1 MHYRAYATRSV
12 GSYLAVMRALFLA
25 LILVPAA
32 VIAQVDLPHFGTQQ
46 VINGYAKDIEGEVL
60 SYFSVYPEHATTA
73 LLTRCTDG
81 KKAIAWETAVVPFA
95 PTPNY
100 YFSWIAA
107 HNSTTSGGE
116 RSFDL
121 FIGEEKVLTFITRH
135 SAQPATWQAEGKDGV
150 KLVFEFS
157 KQDRHGD
164 AHGFA
169 HLRVPLKYVS
179 LGQPLRLKVVG
190 HAQNSPDW
198 FMTFRYTFEEK
209 VEVEALPFIY
219 AWPEDGS
226 WQPLQITVMHFG
238 PMTKMKVKVEQD
250 GSKASAK
257 FIEVKN
263 GLNTFEAVVTPVSQ
277 PTKAR
282 VIVQIDGTQ
291 IFNKLVEVQPVIH
304 RDIHLVHHSHT
315 DIGYSHLQAEVET
328 IQNNNIFKAME
339 LIDRTKDHPE
349 DSRFVWNVESLWAV
363 ENFLGIASEVD
374 KQRFIAAVKSG
385 SIALSANYA
394 NVLTGLCTPEE
405 MHWIVEYADSLR
417 KWYDLPITMAMQ
429 TDIPGM
435 SWSMVDAY
443 AAHGIRHLSQGPNY
457 IPYMPDGG
465 DRIGSTLREQGDKPY
480 WWKGT
485 TGRDSIL
492 VWTAGQGYGGWH
504 GFTAGAIKERGTRK
518 IAAYMNTLAANG
530 YPYDMLQWRYNI
542 VSDNGPVDS
551 TLSDFVRDWNE
562 KYISPRLIIAN
573 AGKMMQEFETKYGK
587 DIPTW
592 SGDFTPY
599 WEDGAYST
607 AAEEGNVRVLSAR
620 LSNLI
625 DAAKIL
631 GKPIDPHLLYRAKRS
646 IVMWHEHT
654 WGAWCSI
661 SDPDA
666 HFTKDQWR
674 VKKAFADS
682 AGWYVEAMEQALA
695 LDRSDADTLL
705 VLNTLH
711 WGRTGKVEVEGHRA
725 YDFYKLPEAQ
735 RDRRWV
741 THHALV
747 GTSNVVEVDA
757 RDSVLF
763 TSNIAK
769 RIRSTRHRM
778 GGLILAK
785 EPPRPEFNYEW
796 TVLNSEW
803 HHVTGTDEPLTVI
816 YRGKPTPH
824 PRPPGSHGGG
834 WWSRDWA
841 GLPGLD
847 SVDVQYRYRY
857 DLVHVTFMFE
867 KTIVRTKESIHIPLP
882 FNIPNATVRI
892 GVGDTSVTPESGRIP
907 GSNNDFFC
915 VQRWIDVSNDSMGVT
930 IVCPQGAIWEIGE
943 MVDERKVN
951 PGRGTNPELYK
962 AWKTEAKSSST
973 IYLYALNNYWHTNF
987 KADQEGPITFDI
999 YLKMHGTFDLEEARR
1014 FGMEMTRPLITWWK

>member
-1 MHYRAYATRSV
+1 
-12 GSYLAVMRALFLA
+12 MRTIALHTA
-25 LILVPAA
+25 LLLTGPIS
-32 VIAQVDLPHFGTQQ
+32 AQVDLPVFGKQH
-46 VINGYAKDIEGEVL
+46 VINGYAKDVEGEVL

-81 KKAIAWETAVVPFA
+81 KKAIAWETASLPLERKSSEY
-95 PTPNY
+95 Y

-107 HNSTTSGGE
+107 HNSTTSGGD

-121 FIGEEKVLTFITRH
+121 FIGDQKALTFTTH
-135 SAQPATWQAEGKDGV
+135 HTTKPATWEAEGSDGV

-157 KQDRHGD
+157 KMDRHGD

-169 HLRVPLKYVS
+169 HLRVPRKYITP
-179 LGQPLRLKVVG
+179 GQSLRLKVVG

-209 VEVEALPFIY
+209 VEVEVLPFVRRLNGPQWMIRFN
-219 AWPEDGS
+219 
-226 WQPLQITVMHFG
+226 VMHFG
-238 PMTKMKVKVEQD
+238 SSTTMRVRYNDKEGEYSVVYPINNGINLIDKHVPYNSTSMSFPIRAEL
-250 GSKASAK
+250 GS
-257 FIEVKN
+257 
-263 GLNTFEAVVTPVSQ
+263 VVLDTTIQLSP
-277 PTKAR
+277 
-282 VIVQIDGTQ
+282 I
-291 IFNKLVEVQPVIH
+291 IH

-315 DIGYSHLQAEVET
+315 DIGYSHLLAEVET
-328 IQNNNIFKAME
+328 IQNNNIWKALE
-339 LIDRTKDHPE
+339 LIDRTKDYPE
-349 DSRFVWNVESLWAV
+349 GSRFVWNVESLWAV
-363 ENFLGIASEVD
+363 ENFLGIASEAD
-374 KQRFIAAVKSG
+374 KQRFIAAVKSR

-394 NVLTGLCTPEE
+394 NILTGLCTPEE

-457 IPYMPDGG
+457 IPDMPDGG

-485 TGRDSIL
+485 TGKDSIL

-504 GFTAGAIKERGTRK
+504 GYTAGAIKERGTRK
-518 IAAYMNTLAANG
+518 IAAYMNELAAKG
-530 YPYDMLQWRYNI
+530 YPYDMVQWRYNI

-562 KYISPRLIIAN
+562 KYASPRLIIAN
-573 AGKMMQEFETKYGK
+573 AGTMMQEFESKYGQQ
-587 DIPTW
+587 IPTW

-607 AAEEGNVRVLSAR
+607 AAEEGSVRVLSAR
-620 LSNLI
+620 LTNLI

-631 GKPIDPHLLYRAKRS
+631 NKPIDPHLLSRAKRS

-666 HFTKDQWR
+666 HFTTDQWR

-682 AGWYVEAMEQALA
+682 AGWYVDAIVEQLVPYTT
-695 LDRSDADTLL
+695 LADTVL
-705 VLNTLH
+705 VLNTLP
-711 WGRTGKVEVEGHRA
+711 WGREGHVEGAQQRGRFFYKIPEAGQDWHWEVLHSLYGTYDLVEVGA
-725 YDFYKLPEAQ
+725 M
-735 RDRRWV
+735 
-741 THHALV
+741 
-747 GTSNVVEVDA
+747 
-757 RDSVLF
+757 DSVLF
-763 TSNIAK
+763 TSNARR
-769 RIRSTRHRM
+769 RIRRTRCRQEGCAIM
-778 GGLILAK
+778 GK
-785 EPPRPEFNYEW
+785 RPVPPDFKNEW
-796 TVLNSEW
+796 NVLNSEW
-803 HHVTGTDEPLTVI
+803 LVASGTTEPEITAYSDQPPMPSL
-816 YRGKPTPH
+816 KPNSQE
-824 PRPPGSHGGG
+824 RGGG
-834 WWSRDWA
+834 GERWSN
-841 GLPGLD
+841 LPGFD
-847 SVDVQYRYRY
+847 SVNVSY
-857 DLVHVTFMFE
+857 DHDYNRVRLSYWFD
-867 KTIVRTKESIHIPLP
+867 KTKVRSKESLHIPLP

-892 GVGDTSVTPESGRIP
+892 GIGDTCVTPESGRIP

-915 VQRWIDVSNDSMGVT
+915 AQRWIDVSNDSMGVT
-930 IVCPQGAIWEIGE
+930 IVCPQGAIWEVGE

-951 PGRGTNPELYK
+951 PGKGTNPEYYK

-987 KADQEGPITFDI
+987 KADQEGPIVFDI
-999 YLKMHGTFDLEEARR
+999 YLKMHGPFKLEDARR
-1014 FGMEMTRPLITWWK
+1014 FGLEMTRPLITWWK

>member
-1 MHYRAYATRSV
+1 
-12 GSYLAVMRALFLA
+12 
-25 LILVPAA
+25 VPFTT
-32 VIAQVDLPHFGTQQ
+32 VAQVDLPVFGKQN

-60 SYFSVYPEHATTA
+60 SYFSVYPEYATTA

-81 KKAIAWETAVVPFA
+81 KKAIAWETAEVPFSERES
-95 PTPNY
+95 TQY
-100 YFSWIAA
+100 FYFSWIAA
-107 HNSTTSGGE
+107 HNSTTNGGD

-121 FIGEEKVLTFITRH
+121 YLNDAKALTFTTH
-135 SAQPATWQAEGKDGV
+135 HNTKPGSWSAVGSDST

-157 KQDRHGD
+157 KADRHGD

-169 HLRVPLKYVS
+169 HLRVPRKYITPGK
-179 LGQPLRLKVVG
+179 LLRLKVVG

-209 VEVEALPFIY
+209 VEAEAPPFAY
-219 AWPEDGS
+219 RE
-226 WQPLQITVMHFG
+226 QPYLRPLFLTAMHFG
-238 PMTKMKVKVEQD
+238 APTEASVLLNGEKRSTHTVKPGLQV
-250 GSKASAK
+250 
-257 FIEVKN
+257 IELPI
-263 GLNTFEAVVTPVSQ
+263 GLSGH
-277 PTKAR
+277 AR
-282 VIVQIDGTQ
+282 D
-291 IFNKLVEVQPVIH
+291 LRVEVRIGGALICDTTISVEAIID

-328 IQNNNIFKAME
+328 IQNNNIWKALE
-339 LIDRTKDHPE
+339 LIDRTKGYPE

-363 ENFLGIASEVD
+363 ENFLGIASEAD

-394 NVLTGLCTPEE
+394 NILTGLCTPEE

-417 KWYDLPITMAMQ
+417 AWYDLPITMAMQ

-457 IPYMPDGG
+457 IPDMPDGG

-485 TGRDSIL
+485 TGKDSIL

-504 GFTAGAIKERGTRK
+504 GYTAGAIKERGTRK
-518 IAAYMNTLAANG
+518 IAAYMNDLAAKG

-551 TLSDFVRDWNE
+551 TLSDFVREWNE
-562 KYISPRLIIAN
+562 TYASPRLIIAN
-573 AGKMMQEFETKYGK
+573 AGTMMQEFEDKYGK
-587 DIPTW
+587 QIPTW

-607 AAEEGNVRVLSAR
+607 AKEEGDVRVLSAR
-620 LSNLI
+620 LTNLI
-625 DAAKIL
+625 EAAKIL
-631 GKPIDPHLLYRAKRS
+631 NKPIDPHLLYRAKRS

-666 HFTKDQWR
+666 HFTTDQWR

-682 AGWYVEAMEQALA
+682 AGWYVDRIEMGFSEA
-695 LDRSDADTLL
+695 
-705 VLNTLH
+705 
-711 WGRTGKVEVEGHRA
+711 
-725 YDFYKLPEAQ
+725 
-735 RDRRWV
+735 
-741 THHALV
+741 
-747 GTSNVVEVDA
+747 TSGIF
-757 RDSVLF
+757 R
-763 TSNIAK
+763 
-769 RIRSTRHRM
+769 
-778 GGLILAK
+778 
-785 EPPRPEFNYEW
+785 
-796 TVLNSEW
+796 
-803 HHVTGTDEPLTVI
+803 GTDFLIV
-816 YRGKPTPH
+816 PH
-824 PRPPGSHGGG
+824 DSLPRVLKEAASMLLYSLNPDSARMYPFSDSTAWNG
-834 WWSRDWA
+834 WWSTRPD
-841 GLPGLD
+841 GTYHFT
-847 SVDVQYRYRY
+847 V
-857 DLVHVTFMFE
+857 FE
-867 KTIVRTKESIHIPLP
+867 KWNGNRDKESLHLALP

-892 GVGDTSVTPESGRIP
+892 GVGDTCVTPESGRIP

-915 VQRWIDVSNDSMGVT
+915 AQRWIDVSNDSMGVT
-930 IVCPQGAIWEIGE
+930 IVCPQGAIWEVGE

-951 PGRGTNPELYK
+951 PGRGSNPEMYK

-999 YLKMHGTFDLEEARR
+999 YLKMHGPFKLEEARR
-1014 FGMEMTRPLITWWK
+1014 FGLEMTRPLITWWK